1 MRTGLIIFGVIF
13 LVVGALLYFVPMQQI
28 QADTTTT
35 EGGNTDTRTSSASV
49 TVPVQW
55 AYATGIIGLI
65 LLVMGLAIPSSNRK
79 RDSKKDSYN
88 TVVES
93 KENIKVGDGNKRKII
108 REKTERHNLTGDKND
123 K

>member
-79 RDSKKDSYN
+79 RDTKKDSN
-88 TVVES
+88 NLAFVSITNF
-93 KENIKVGDGNKRKII
+93 NIFF
-108 REKTERHNLTGDKND
+108 
-123 K
+123 